1 MSYEKVTQ
9 AKSKVIIGTK
19 QTLKAMKNGEIK
31 EVVVA
36 EDAEQRVTEKVV
48 RLAKELNI
56 PVLPVHSMKE
66 LGKSCGID
74 VGAATVA
81 IKR

>member
-1 MSYEKVTQ
+1 MSYDKVTL
-9 AKSKVIIGTK
+9 AKDNLIIGTK
-19 QTLKAMKNGEIK
+19 QTLKALKEGLIK

-36 EDAEQRVTEKVV
+36 TDADVRVTNKVVDLAEQKNVMVFKVD
-48 RLAKELNI
+48 
-56 PVLPVHSMKE
+56 SMNR

-81 IKR
+81 IKY